1 MCVKSILYSDYSIIV
16 SPLPPFAVEW
26 QKVTSEVTHV
36 HNNVGNY
43 HNSVNS
49 LPYSQ
54 GTLLPYEKRKLELT
68 FAPRFVSSDSGW
80 SHFQATPTRRD
91 YTLYLRFL
99 AVDTNRESTSMRLI
113 LLRIVKGNDCHYV
126 P

>member
-1 MCVKSILYSDYSIIV
+1 MLAIIV
-16 SPLPPFAVEW
+16 L
-26 QKVTSEVTHV
+26 KVF
-36 HNNVGNY
+36 
-43 HNSVNS
+43 
-49 LPYSQ
+49 PYSQ

-99 AVDTNRESTSMRLI
+99 AVDTNRESTSMYTTFYLI
-113 LLRIVKGNDCHYV
+113 LLRIVKGNDCHNV